1 MTGDQFAGVLRAVL
15 AALAG
20 YVAGKGLL
28 TSVMAD
34 QLVGAGVTIGV
45 ALWSVWSKKPAPPAA

>member
-1 MTGDQFAGVLRAVL
+1 MSGEQFAGVLRAIL

-28 TSVMAD
+28 PSAMVD

-45 ALWSVWSKKPAPPAA
+45 AVWSIWSKKPAPPAA